1 MKNTF
6 YLLLFWLGLSL
17 KVPAQAI
24 WSMDFPFAGELPSNE
39 MTELYQDEDGFV
51 WIGTT
56 NGLSRY
62 DGYRLQTFQTDYR
75 HPGRLTHNHITCIA
89 EDSAYL
95 WVGTRKGLNLVD
107 KRTYRITTPGEA
119 PLQTAYIR
127 SLCSDGKSRIWIA
140 LNDRLLESRFPYH
153 EYTSIKL
160 PSPNGK
166 PSYINSFFYEKGKE
180 RLWICT
186 SNGIFVYTD
195 STQELRHLPPVG
207 QRHQ

>member
-1 MKNTF
+1 MHTF
-6 YLLLFWLGLSL
+6 GL
-17 KVPAQAI
+17 
-24 WSMDFPFAGELPSNE
+24 ERE
-39 MTELYQDEDGFV
+39 
-51 WIGTT
+51 
-56 NGLSRY
+56 
-62 DGYRLQTFQTDYR
+62 
-75 HPGRLTHNHITCIA
+75 
-89 EDSAYL
+89 
-95 WVGTRKGLNLVD
+95 KGLNLVD

-195 STQELRHLPPVG
+195 STQELRHLRLWDKPTLLHAFPRQGRAVLAHHMG
-207 QRHQ
+207 RRTVATPDR